1 MSNTILKNSQMN
13 NKVNVYEL
21 KSKIRIKEKKEKFQ
35 NKIIYLSLLTSIGV
49 LGYFL
54 S

>member
-1 MSNTILKNSQMN
+1 MSTEILKNSETN

-21 KSKIRIKEKKEKFQ
+21 KSKIRIKEKKEKLHS
-35 NKIIYLSLLTSIGV
+35 KIIYLSLLVSVGII
-49 LGYFL
+49 GYFI